1 MDNEIQNS
9 KDNTKL
15 KTLESLEPV
24 VVGEH
29 EQAVMKAITDGEWK
43 KYTRVTMAALGS
55 LSWVGTI
62 VGLGSI
68 LSASAALSAENEQ
81 GNNNKLFF
89 LWMKEHGTKLK
100 ELGLTLSEMY
110 ARFESF
116 GDRIKER
123 IESEEYI
130 ALVRKTFRAWDRAD
144 TEEKKQLFKK
154 IITNAGGTD
163 LCSDDLV
170 RLFIDWVD
178 RYHEA
183 HFAVI
188 REVRDNNGI
197 TRGAIW
203 DNINPTAIERPR
215 DDSAQA
221 GLFGYLIRELSMG
234 GVIHQ
239 EQNTNFMGQ
248 SIKSKRTP
256 SKYASN
262 IKESH
267 FENTKPYILTELG
280 KEFVHYVLDDLVQ
293 QIEGK

>member
-1 MDNEIQNS
+1 MNKEL
-9 KDNTKL
+9 KNTEKEVGA
-15 KTLESLEPV
+15 KTSEPV

-29 EQAVMKAITDGEWK
+29 EQAVMEAIMGGEWK

-68 LSASAALSAENEQ
+68 LSASATLSAENEQ
-81 GNNNKLFF
+81 SNNNKLFF
-89 LWMKEHGTKLK
+89 LWVKEHEIKLK
-100 ELGLTLSEMY
+100 ELGRTLSEMY
-110 ARFESF
+110 TRFESF

-123 IESEEYI
+123 IESEEYF

-144 TEEKKQLFKK
+144 TQEKKQLFKK
-154 IITNAGGTD
+154 IIINAGGTD

-188 REVRDNNGI
+188 REVRDNSGI

-203 DNINPTAIERPR
+203 DNINPTVTERPR

-234 GVIHQ
+234 GVIHL
-239 EQNTNFMGQ
+239 EQNTNSIGQ
-248 SIKSKRTP
+248 AIKSKRTP
-256 SKYASN
+256 SRLASN
-262 IKESH
+262 VKESH
-267 FENTKPYILTELG
+267 FENTKPYVLTELG

-293 QIEGK
+293 QIESK